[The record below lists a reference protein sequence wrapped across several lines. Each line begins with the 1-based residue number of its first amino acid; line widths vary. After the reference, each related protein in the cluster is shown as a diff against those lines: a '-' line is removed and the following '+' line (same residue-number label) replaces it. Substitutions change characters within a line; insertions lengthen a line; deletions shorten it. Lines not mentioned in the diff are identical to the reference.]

1 VSRGCTGEA
10 GTGTGGSGSAEGSGS
25 DASPVSSGR
34 GSGAS
39 GTSTVTTEISSG
51 TSAGRDTGGGG
62 ASVRN
67 QSRQTWT
74 RAEMPSPIHTLRL
87 ERCSCVTRFPQARM
101 APRSGATSENAQE
114 PENAKPDSARRLAGR
129 PAGQPQRQRLRGHG
143 TGPAPS
149 PRQQNADGARAPY
162 LEASQVT

>member
-1 VSRGCTGEA
+1 
-10 GTGTGGSGSAEGSGS
+10 
-25 DASPVSSGR
+25 
-34 GSGAS
+34 
-39 GTSTVTTEISSG
+39 TTEISSG

-114 PENAKPDSARRLAGR
+114 PENAKPDSAPRLAGR

-162 LEASQVT
+162 LEASQVTWPAPPLHRQAAVDVEGAPVEVVALEGEADAEPQVLG